1 MAYVRVDWN
10 DAELE
15 WLLNSMDGPVG
26 KFLAEKAAEM
36 AAIAMALAPVQ
47 QVKNWSWGRNSSS
60 YMPRSLGYLKG
71 SVTPHMGY
79 TRGGTIFG
87 GVNAAYGPTLFLE
100 KPADQMHSVYP
111 FMSTALYAAVIE

>member
-1 MAYVRVDWN
+1 MTDIKWD

-15 WLLNSMDGPVG
+15 WLLHSMDGPVG
-26 KFLAEKAAEM
+26 KFLEEKAVEM
-36 AAIAMALAPVQ
+36 AAIAVTLAPVQ
-47 QVKNWSWGRNSSS
+47 QVKNWSWGKNSSS
-60 YMPRSLGYLKG
+60 YMPRSLGYLKS

-79 TRGGTIFG
+79 TRGGMLFG

-100 KPADQMHSVYP
+100 KPADQMHHVYP

>member
-1 MAYVRVDWN
+1 MVDVVWN

-15 WLLNSMDGPVG
+15 WLAHSPEGPVG
-26 KFLAEKAAEM
+26 QFLAEKAVEM
-36 AAIAMALAPVQ
+36 AALVMTLAPVQ

-71 SVTPHMGY
+71 SVTPHLGA
-79 TRGGTIFG
+79 TRSGMLFG

-100 KPADQMHSVYP
+100 KPADQMHHVYP
-111 FMSTALYAAVIE
+111 FMSTALYAAVI